1 MDDWTTSPQFWI
13 SSAVSAITGF
23 LLQYLYGL
31 GHSKIQPLLAGAKG
45 QLRSFFRGRKLK
57 DLRRVKAARFDSV
70 RINREI
76 ALSYVMLTLFIA
88 MAALCVISFAFMPP
102 DARSS
107 PILGFLYASMTG
119 IPLLIFEFAWLVTS
133 TRVNEMLKYRS
144 RIKRRGRRIC

>member
-23 LLQYLYGL
+23 LLQYLYRL

-45 QLRSFFRGRKLK
+45 QIRTFFRGRRLK
-57 DLRRVKAARFDSV
+57 DLRRVKAARFHSV

-76 ALSYVMLTLFIA
+76 ALSYVMLTFFIA
-88 MAALCVISFAFMPP
+88 MGFLCVISFAFLPA
-102 DARSS
+102 DARNSR
-107 PILGFLYASMTG
+107 LLTALYGSITG

-133 TRVNEMLKYRS
+133 TRVNDMLKYRS
-144 RIKRRGRRIC
+144 RIKRRSRRIC

>member
-23 LLQYLYGL
+23 LLQYLYRL

-45 QLRSFFRGRKLK
+45 RIRSFFRGRKLK
-57 DLRRVKAARFDSV
+57 DLRRVKGARFDSTK
-70 RINREI
+70 INREI
-76 ALSYVMLTLFIA
+76 ARSYSMLTLFIA
-88 MAALCVISFAFMPP
+88 MGVLCVISFAFIPS
-102 DARSS
+102 DARDNR
-107 PILGFLYASMTG
+107 LLAFLYTSMTG

-133 TRVNEMLKYRS
+133 TRVNEMLKYRG